1 MKLVYKKIVKQIK
14 RYMANIFNIKGPV
27 VIAINP
33 LLLDL
38 ITQSKTVKPVLKL
51 VDVFY
56 VNPYQHYLNM
66 FDYFV

>member
-1 MKLVYKKIVKQIK
+1 
-14 RYMANIFNIKGPV
+14 MANIFNIKGPV